1 MNTSLQPQTRFTLT
15 LIEVGLT
22 MSGILAAVTPLLLW
36 ASWSEFVFYLVLSA
50 GCGAFLVFIALA
62 HVRGYLMGEERPK
75 RDILGLKGVRQRL
88 ADWDQLQEHDK
99 GVRRKQLEIKGD
111 ARREFSFMMRV
122 TTGLIIAVA
131 VVFLA
136 VYAGF
141 EFSYG

>member
-1 MNTSLQPQTRFTLT
+1 MSTPSQPQTRFALT

-22 MSGILAAVTPLLLW
+22 MAGILAAVTPLLLW
-36 ASWSEFVFYLVLSA
+36 ASWSKFVFYLVLSA

-62 HVRGYLMGEERPK
+62 HVRGRLLGESVPA
-75 RDILGLKGVRQRL
+75 RDVLGLKGVRQRM
-88 ADWDQLQEHDK
+88 ADWDNLQEHDS
-99 GVRRKQLEIKGD
+99 GVQRKQREIKGD